1 MTIAKQKR
9 ADRLAAKAA
18 KAAGKKEL
26 ANNNVNLAL
35 ADAQDRLGVYEGN
48 IALYQVIPETV
59 HTRTLIVRVGKTGTV
74 LLGDEANHLMGVS
87 SEVFADL
94 NEDGYEA
101 GEEISCETCFQ
112 EPRALSAVELAE
124 ASEAYSQ
131 STMRTFTKLSAANKT
146 RLLITRILE

>member
-1 MTIAKQKR
+1 MTIAQQRR

-18 KAAGKKEL
+18 KEAGKNGL

-35 ADAQDRLGVYEGN
+35 ADAEDRLGVYEGN

-59 HTRTLIVRVGKTGTV
+59 HTRTLIVRVGKNGTV
-74 LLGDEANHLMGVS
+74 LLGDDSNHLMGVS

-101 GEEISCETCFQ
+101 DEEISCETCFQ
-112 EPRALSAVELAE
+112 EPRVLTAIELAE
-124 ASEAYSQ
+124 AKEAYSL
-131 STMRTFTKLSAANKT
+131 STMRTYVKLVAGNKT